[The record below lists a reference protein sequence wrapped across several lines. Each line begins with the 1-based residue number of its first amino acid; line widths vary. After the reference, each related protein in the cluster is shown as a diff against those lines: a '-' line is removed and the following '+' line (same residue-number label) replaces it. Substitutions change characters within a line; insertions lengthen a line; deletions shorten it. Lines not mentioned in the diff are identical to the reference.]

1 MTMRGLFTG
10 VFVFLAAV
18 GLASACPFCEAPTLT
33 LTEQLNQAD
42 VAALV
47 QWVESTPANRDKGF
61 PGDTKYEVVEIV
73 HDATGKLKPGEP
85 IRLDRDRAGRKG
97 DLFVL
102 LGTKG
107 TTVEWSSP
115 LEVSETSYNYM
126 KQAPTQET
134 APSERLAYFL
144 KFLEYPDT
152 LIAND
157 AYGEFA
163 NAAYKD
169 VVPLAGKLPREK
181 LRKWLTD
188 PQTPQ
193 TRLGLYGMMLGLC
206 GKPEDAELMRR
217 KILESTQDFRLGI
230 DGIMGGYLLL
240 TGNEGLSL
248 IDDAKLKNRE
258 IPFSE
263 TYAAMQALRFM
274 WTYAEGTI
282 SKDRL
287 RQSMRILLER
297 PELADLV
304 ITDLA
309 RWEDWSVAD
318 RLMQLYDADEYNIP
332 SIKRAIVR
340 FFLVAERAK
349 PKDAA
354 GPLPEHVLKAQRY
367 LAELKQNDPK
377 TVQAAERFF
386 FIN

>member
-1 MTMRGLFTG
+1 MRGLLTG
-10 VFVFLAAV
+10 VFVFLTAV
-18 GLASACPFCEAPTLT
+18 GLTTACPFCEAPTLT

-61 PGDTKYEVVEIV
+61 PGDTKYEVVEVV
-73 HDATGKLKPGEP
+73 HDATGMLKAGEP

-97 DLFVL
+97 DLYVL

-134 APSERLAYFL
+134 APSDRLAYFL
-144 KFLEYPDT
+144 KFLEYPDP

-157 AYGEFA
+157 AFGEFA

-169 VVPLAGKLPREK
+169 VVPLADKLPREK

-206 GKPEDAELMRR
+206 GKPADAELMQR

-274 WTYAEGTI
+274 WTYAEGRI

-304 ITDLA
+304 VTDLA